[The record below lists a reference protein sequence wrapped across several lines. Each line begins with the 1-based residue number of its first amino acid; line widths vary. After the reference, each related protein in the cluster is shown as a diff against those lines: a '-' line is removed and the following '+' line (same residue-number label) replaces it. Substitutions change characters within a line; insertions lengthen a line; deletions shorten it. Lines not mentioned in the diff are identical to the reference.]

1 MKDLIESVQNKFVKQ
16 IKGLQQRKNREKEGL
31 FLVEGIRFVA
41 EIPQNYPILFYA
53 VSHQFQNKNDISV
66 YQKRSQVFV
75 FADHIFS
82 AMTDTEHSQGILAVC
97 QKKENTEFHF
107 NSNGFYL
114 LIEEMQDPGNLGT
127 IIRTADAC
135 HVDAVFLSKGCVDL
149 YNPKVLRSTLG
160 SLFHVPIFRNVDFI
174 SCISKMKQQDIF
186 VFAAHLK
193 AKEYYYTA
201 DFKKGCAFLIGNE
214 GKGISDETAQKCS
227 QLIKIPM
234 LGQAESL
241 NASVAAAV
249 LLYEAV
255 KQRLS

>member
-1 MKDLIESVQNKFVKQ
+1 MKCC
-16 IKGLQQRKNREKEGL
+16 
-31 FLVEGIRFVA
+31 
-41 EIPQNYPILFYA
+41 
-53 VSHQFQNKNDISV
+53 HQFQNKNDISV

-149 YNPKVLRSTLG
+149 YNPKVLRSTMG

-186 VFAAHLK
+186 VL
-193 AKEYYYTA
+193 
-201 DFKKGCAFLIGNE
+201 GNLPHYVFDPLLE
-214 GKGISDETAQKCS
+214 
-227 QLIKIPM
+227 LP
-234 LGQAESL
+234 
-241 NASVAAAV
+241 AV
-249 LLYEAV
+249 F
-255 KQRLS
+255 RTCNHTG